1 MKRLMNLRVFLILG
15 VAMLVASTFVTYVF
29 ITNSLRLIIF
39 SILVALFAVLLIIS
53 IIYKFKFL
61 YLFSAVLI
69 FMSIPFINV
78 YFRSKN
84 LDKNYKFNES
94 EVTVYGKFSENF
106 SYTTSGNLK
115 LTLDDVYIISN
126 GETHKIDGKIQLYTN
141 PSHFNLD
148 DFKLGRYISASTEL
162 SFYFLDG
169 NSSSMFYL
177 NRNIVA
183 SGYALFYE
191 ITFTNDYNIT
201 LRDRIRNLTL
211 ALERCHVSI
220 DAKVAT
226 PYASALAVLSED
238 EKETGATLI
247 DIGGGNASMAI
258 FSGGFIRYAAALP
271 LGGLLL
277 TKDIAQVLKTPLP
290 DAERVKTLY
299 GSAFLSPQDEKETL
313 SVPLIGETEEGTLT
327 TLPRSYL
334 ISIMVPRIEEMLE
347 LTNGYLKSQETDDY
361 ATRRIVLCG
370 GCSLIPGL
378 REKASAM
385 LEAQVRLGKPLM
397 IKGLPDFM
405 PSTTFS
411 TATGLLRYAA
421 NRRIH
426 SEDKRIKP
434 TTSSTNFI
442 KRVTKWLMQNF

>member
-1 MKRLMNLRVFLILG
+1 MSNLIKNG
-15 VAMLVASTFVTYVF
+15 FVTALD
-29 ITNSLRLIIF
+29 IGSTKICCLI
-39 SILVALFAVLLIIS
+39 AKVLSDGSFHII
-53 IIYKFKFL
+53 
-61 YLFSAVLI
+61 
-69 FMSIPFINV
+69 
-78 YFRSKN
+78 
-84 LDKNYKFNES
+84 
-94 EVTVYGKFSENF
+94 G
-106 SYTTSGNLK
+106 
-115 LTLDDVYIISN
+115 
-126 GETHKIDGKIQLYTN
+126 
-141 PSHFNLD
+141 
-148 DFKLGRYISASTEL
+148 
-162 SFYFLDG
+162 
-169 NSSSMFYL
+169 
-177 NRNIVA
+177 
-183 SGYALFYE
+183 SGYAQAKGIKNGVIVHLNDATASIQDAIMMAEEKAERRVESVIVNISSTQLKSTFAKAE
-191 ITFTNDYNIT
+191 IEIADNKPVSSNDVRKLIDLALQKAELSDQEIIHQLPLSYDLDGQNDIIEPSG
-201 LRDRIRNLTL
+201 LYGKKLSIILHVISVPLSQIRNLTL

>member
-1 MKRLMNLRVFLILG
+1 MSNLIKNG
-15 VAMLVASTFVTYVF
+15 FVTALD
-29 ITNSLRLIIF
+29 IGSTKICCLI
-39 SILVALFAVLLIIS
+39 AKVLSDGSFHII
-53 IIYKFKFL
+53 
-61 YLFSAVLI
+61 
-69 FMSIPFINV
+69 
-78 YFRSKN
+78 
-84 LDKNYKFNES
+84 
-94 EVTVYGKFSENF
+94 G
-106 SYTTSGNLK
+106 
-115 LTLDDVYIISN
+115 
-126 GETHKIDGKIQLYTN
+126 
-141 PSHFNLD
+141 
-148 DFKLGRYISASTEL
+148 
-162 SFYFLDG
+162 
-169 NSSSMFYL
+169 
-177 NRNIVA
+177 
-183 SGYALFYE
+183 SGYAQAKGIKNGVIVHLNDATASIQDAIMMAEEKAERRVESVIVNISSTQLKSTFAKAE
-191 ITFTNDYNIT
+191 IEIADNKPVSSNDVRKLIDLALQKAELSDQEIIHQLPLSYDLDGQNDIT
-201 LRDRIRNLTL
+201 EPSGLYGKKLSIILHVISVPLSQIRNLTL

>member
-1 MKRLMNLRVFLILG
+1 MSNLIKNG
-15 VAMLVASTFVTYVF
+15 FVTALD
-29 ITNSLRLIIF
+29 IGSTKICCLI
-39 SILVALFAVLLIIS
+39 AKVLSDGSFHII
-53 IIYKFKFL
+53 
-61 YLFSAVLI
+61 
-69 FMSIPFINV
+69 
-78 YFRSKN
+78 
-84 LDKNYKFNES
+84 
-94 EVTVYGKFSENF
+94 G
-106 SYTTSGNLK
+106 
-115 LTLDDVYIISN
+115 
-126 GETHKIDGKIQLYTN
+126 
-141 PSHFNLD
+141 
-148 DFKLGRYISASTEL
+148 
-162 SFYFLDG
+162 
-169 NSSSMFYL
+169 
-177 NRNIVA
+177 
-183 SGYALFYE
+183 SGYAQAKGIKNGVIVHLNDATASIQDAIMMAEEKAERRVESVIVNISSTQLKSTFAKAE
-191 ITFTNDYNIT
+191 IEIADNKPVSSNDVRKLIDLALQKAELSDQEIIHQLPLSYDLDGQNDIIEPSGLYGKKLSIVLHVISIPLT
-201 LRDRIRNLTL
+201 QIRNLSL

-226 PYASALAVLSED
+226 PYASALSVLSED

-247 DIGGGNASMAI
+247 DIGGGNASIAI

-277 TKDIAQVLKTPLP
+277 TKDIAQVLKTPLS

-361 ATRRIVLCG
+361 ATRRIVFCG
-370 GCSLIPGL
+370 GSSLIPGL

-385 LEAQVRLGKPLM
+385 LEAQVRMGKPLM
-397 IKGLPDFM
+397 MKGLPDFM

-434 TTSSTNFI
+434 TTSSTSFI
-442 KRVTKWLMQNF
+442 KRATKWLMQNF